1 MDIQRAILHII
12 DFISGVYLPSQHELD
27 LGSEAVR
34 TYLETHIS
42 RSQTEARANMAVF
55 FDDSRM
61 KAELQDY
68 LDGGRDFISFTQEIA
83 ENLKAALEASDA
95 ETSYDLLAAE
105 FTDEDG
111 PQLALLLLD
120 HRTAYTHV
128 VENGEQGTVA
138 TIIRN
143 HDILP
148 GEKQKAAAA
157 ALIDKK
163 TLGIRYTD
171 KKLEINGQKVNLL
184 EEEILQCQKELA
196 NHHFLVAVEK
206 ITRDVAEE
214 FGQNSSLAL
223 ARAKTYIAEN
233 AETADRL
240 SPEDVGR
247 EVFSGSPGMMASY
260 DEKVQDAQLPKQA
273 VVDQEVAVKK
283 GRSQK
288 IKTDTGIEIT
298 FPAEYAGNDDFIEFI
313 NQPDG
318 TISIAVK
325 NIGKII
331 SRL

>member
-1 MDIQRAILHII
+1 MNIQRAILHII
-12 DFISGVYLPSQHELD
+12 DFVSGVYLPSQHELD
-27 LGSEAVR
+27 TSSEVVR
-34 TYLETHIS
+34 TYVETHIE
-42 RSQTEARANMAVF
+42 RSQSESRANLAAF
-55 FDDSRM
+55 SEDSSFRKLM
-61 KAELQDY
+61 QDY
-68 LDGGRDFISFTQEIA
+68 LDGRKNFVDFTQEIA

-95 ETSYDLLAAE
+95 DTSFDLLAAE
-105 FTDEDG
+105 FTDDDG

-120 HRTAYTHV
+120 HRTAYTHL
-128 VENGEQGTVA
+128 VEHNEEGTTT

-143 HDILP
+143 HAILP
-148 GEKQKAAAA
+148 GDKQKAAAA
-157 ALIDKK
+157 ALINKS
-163 TLGIRYTD
+163 TMRIRYRD
-171 KKLEINGQKVNLL
+171 KAVEINGQKVNLL
-184 EEEILQCQKELA
+184 QDEILQCEKELA
-196 NHHFLVAVEK
+196 NHNLLVAVEK

-214 FGQNSSLAL
+214 FGQNAPLAL
-223 ARAKTYIAEN
+223 ARAKTYISEN
-233 AETADRL
+233 AESTDRL
-240 SPEDVGR
+240 SPDDVGR
-247 EVFSGSPGMMASY
+247 EVFAGSPHMLASY
-260 DEKVQDAQLPKQA
+260 DEKIQDAQLPSEA